1 MKALRAAVSGSR
13 VRYMQ
18 DGYDLDL
25 TYITPRLIAMGYPA
39 TGVEKTYR
47 NNISEVRQT
56 LITGR
61 CCWTPNQPT
70 DWLAVVERQPGR
82 GLPQFAPPRGLSRL

>member
-47 NNISEVRQT
+47 NSISDVRASVH
-56 LITGR
+56 ICSSCVCG
-61 CCWTPNQPT
+61 N
-70 DWLAVVERQPGR
+70 A
-82 GLPQFAPPRGLSRL
+82 